1 MSSSLPDV
9 SQWLT
14 YDPRW
19 MDPKQSSGFWL
30 CTDPAD
36 VLSIQINAGCLSAG
50 STWEDLG
57 RCETF
62 FSRFPYVLLVCP
74 DKARREVLV
83 REARQRL
90 PNTVLLVAEDK
101 AFRGCA
107 TVQELRD
114 TYGLKAVDRI
124 LLEVRELPICGL
136 LDLADVRPPDVA
148 GMERVVSGISNLD
161 RHIGGFY
168 MGEVSVWTGK
178 RGEGKSTLLDQLLI
192 EAVDQDIPV
201 CAYSGELPAWKFK
214 YWASLQAAGPS
225 YVQTQR
231 DKVTGRELPAAT
243 PFAQE
248 RIDEWWRGR
257 FHVYDIGS
265 STTHDAES
273 ILRVF
278 RYANRRYGSKVFL
291 VDNLMT
297 ARFRYGRERDFY
309 RAQSDF
315 VSELV
320 SFAKSTASHVH
331 LVAHP
336 RKTDRIDDSDAVA
349 GIADVTNLADNVF
362 SLERDSAPES
372 KQDSVLTILK
382 NRFFGE
388 RQRSIGLNFDRLS
401 KRFYKSGTGD
411 PRKRYGWE
419 YAYTQISLPDEGP
432 PLDDPFE
439 GR

>member
-1 MSSSLPDV
+1 MSSNLPDV
-9 SQWLT
+9 SQWLV

-19 MDPKQSSGFWL
+19 IDPKQSSGFWL

-57 RCETF
+57 RCEIF

-74 DKARREVLV
+74 DPARREVLV
-83 REARQRL
+83 REARRRL

-201 CAYSGELPAWKFK
+201 CAYSGELPA
-214 YWASLQAAGPS
+214 
-225 YVQTQR
+225 
-231 DKVTGRELPAAT
+231 AT

-297 ARFRYGRERDFY
+297 ARFHYGRERDFY

-315 VSELV
+315 VAELV

-419 YAYTQISLPDEGP
+419 YAYTQICLPDDGP
-432 PLDDPFE
+432 PADDPFE